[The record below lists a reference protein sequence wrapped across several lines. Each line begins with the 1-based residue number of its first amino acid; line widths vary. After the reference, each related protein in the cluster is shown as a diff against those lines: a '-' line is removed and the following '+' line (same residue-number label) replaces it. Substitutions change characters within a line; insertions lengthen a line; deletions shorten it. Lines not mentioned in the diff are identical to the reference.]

1 MGEASR
7 EILEYL
13 YGRVEGRILDLG
25 GGVGAYAQI
34 LRARG
39 FDVTVGEMD
48 RSALAALSAAGI
60 PNLDMNATNLAEL
73 AGRFDTVVMIEVLEH
88 VPEYAA
94 FLKQAMAAARR
105 KLVFTVP
112 CNDAFDRLFRYNLT
126 FNHIAVSDH
135 VNQFTTRDIES
146 LMRDSGWRYR
156 IGTGSHLF
164 PGSILQLITETLKGN
179 PLGSLA
185 ALPLRILA
193 RAKFLPKALPSRIF
207 VEAEPGD
214 STP

>member
-1 MGEASR
+1 
-7 EILEYL
+7 
-13 YGRVEGRILDLG
+13 
-25 GGVGAYAQI
+25 
-34 LRARG
+34 
-39 FDVTVGEMD
+39 
-48 RSALAALSAAGI
+48 
-60 PNLDMNATNLAEL
+60 
-73 AGRFDTVVMIEVLEH
+73 
-88 VPEYAA
+88 
-94 FLKQAMAAARR
+94 
-105 KLVFTVP
+105 
-112 CNDAFDRLFRYNLT
+112 
-126 FNHIAVSDH
+126 
-135 VNQFTTRDIES
+135 
-146 LMRDSGWRYR
+146 MRDSGWRYR